1 MRFKLLLI
9 FLFVS
14 FIINAQ
20 INTKLERGVPENE
33 GLSSSAILNFI
44 NETEEKVD
52 DIHSLMI
59 VKNGKVVSEGWWN
72 PYNENSPHELWSLSK
87 SFTSSAI
94 GFAVSEGLLSVND
107 LVMSFF
113 PDKIPEKPSWQL
125 KQLRIV
131 DLLTMNTG
139 HVKEPKFN
147 TADGDWESN
156 FLSSDIQFMPGT
168 HFLYNTPASFMLS
181 SIIQKVSGEKLVDYL
196 YPRLFE
202 PLGIEKPDW
211 EMNQAGVNVGGW
223 GLHLKTED
231 IAKFGLL
238 YLNHGKWNGKQILP
252 KKWIENA
259 TSKQVSNGSNPDNDW
274 SQGYGYQFWRSR
286 FNSYRGDGAMGQFC
300 LVIPDKNMVIAITSG
315 TNNMGLVMQL
325 VWENILPKSVN
336 VSLPENIEKYNALK
350 EKTASLSL
358 NPNDL
363 KSFKTINKKLK
374 GKFQI
379 EKNEQGLKSISFKK
393 NKNKNYVIFEM
404 EEGIESVEYGIGE
417 FMNSE
422 ITNHLP
428 FTNLRRNEFIPESS
442 LRYQK
447 HKKISSSG
455 AWISNNEFMLSA
467 YLFETPVRMD
477 YKFIFSNA
485 GLTIESV
492 ANNYLGKSNQPNFL
506 KTVQND

>member
-14 FIINAQ
+14 FITNAQ
-20 INTKLERGVPENE
+20 INTKLERGIPENE

-87 SFTSSAI
+87 SFTSTAV
-94 GFAVSEGLLSVND
+94 GLAVSEGLLSIND

-113 PDKIPEKPSWQL
+113 PEKIPEKPSWQL

-139 HVKEPKFN
+139 HVKEPKLN

-181 SIIQKVSGEKLVDYL
+181 SIIQKVTGEKLVDYL

-231 IAKFGLL
+231 NVFAATT
-238 YLNHGKWNGKQILP
+238 P
-252 KKWIENA
+252 
-259 TSKQVSNGSNPDNDW
+259 TSKPPNSPGPVVAATAETSDNLI
-274 SQGYGYQFWRSR
+274 FA
-286 FNSYRGDGAMGQFC
+286 FF
-300 LVIPDKNMVIAITSG
+300 IACITS
-315 TNNMGLVMQL
+315 T
-325 VWENILPKSVN
+325 
-336 VSLPENIEKYNALK
+336 
-350 EKTASLSL
+350 
-358 NPNDL
+358 
-363 KSFKTINKKLK
+363 
-374 GKFQI
+374 
-379 EKNEQGLKSISFKK
+379 SIT
-393 NKNKNYVIFEM
+393 
-404 EEGIESVEYGIGE
+404 
-417 FMNSE
+417 SE
-422 ITNHLP
+422 
-428 FTNLRRNEFIPESS
+428 
-442 LRYQK
+442 
-447 HKKISSSG
+447 
-455 AWISNNEFMLSA
+455 
-467 YLFETPVRMD
+467 
-477 YKFIFSNA
+477 
-485 GLTIESV
+485 
-492 ANNYLGKSNQPNFL
+492 
-506 KTVQND
+506 